1 MNDSDDY
8 IYLTISNYHAQLIRD
23 SMGIE
28 KIRELSNNN
37 EAAEM
42 ILDDLEEPSL
52 SYELEDKEE
61 KLWITIFKE
70 NVTLDVNVDERWFNW
85 ARAFEEHDECG
96 EYLQEYR
103 MRVYERAKIFGCE
116 EVINCADQGPTMA
129 IYDNAD
135 YSADEL
141 KEYVRSRKYVEDS
154 KWLEPDK
161 IEDWKKHGKQIRF
174 SDFFE
179 NKLSFEEDDFV
190 ELVYDDFLDV
200 IVEEQT
206 KLEKQVKSL

>member
-103 MRVYERAKIFGCE
+103 IRLQQPSSLPHEIPWDGMSLHTRGDKLCRPG
-116 EVINCADQGPTMA
+116 T
-129 IYDNAD
+129 DNGD
-135 YSADEL
+135 L
-141 KEYVRSRKYVEDS
+141 
-154 KWLEPDK
+154 
-161 IEDWKKHGKQIRF
+161 
-174 SDFFE
+174 
-179 NKLSFEEDDFV
+179 
-190 ELVYDDFLDV
+190 
-200 IVEEQT
+200 
-206 KLEKQVKSL
+206 